1 MKNSIVKYV
10 LIFALIGVGFG
21 ESNLQAQSTAQDTLQ
36 IVQLSGIV
44 MTQDS
49 TSTIFGVHIYDSYG
63 RGTTTDYRGWF
74 SKAFLAGDT
83 ITFSAIGFKTE
94 RVAVPLDAGSR
105 FNIIVAMEEAIT
117 QLADVEINPF
127 PTEELFKEA
136 ILAMN
141 LNEDQKNVLNNFS
154 SDAMSEMVRT
164 MPIDPSPSQNY
175 RYMMNQQFYDLSN
188 SAGPRSNPLLNPF
201 AWAEFVNSFKK
212 KKKK

>member
-1 MKNSIVKYV
+1 MKNAFFKYL
-10 LIFALIGVGFG
+10 LIIGLVGAGFG
-21 ESNLQAQSTAQDTLQ
+21 ASNLQAQEKLP

-49 TSTIFGVHIYDSYG
+49 TRTIFGVHIYDSYG
-63 RGTTTDYRGWF
+63 RGTTTNYRGWF
-74 SKAFLAGDT
+74 NKAFLAGDT
-83 ITFSAIGFKTE
+83 ITFSAIGFRTE
-94 RVAVPLDAGSR
+94 KVVVPVDQGSR
-105 FNIIVAMEEAIT
+105 FNLIVAMEESVT

-141 LNEDQKNVLNNFS
+141 LNEDQESVLNNFS
-154 SDAMSEMVRT
+154 SDAITEMVRT
-164 MPIDPSPSQNY
+164 MPIDPSPDQNF

-188 SAGPRSNPLLNPF
+188 SAGPRANPLLNPF

-212 KKKK
+212 KKKQ

>member
-1 MKNSIVKYV
+1 MKNSIFKYV
-10 LIFALIGVGFG
+10 LLIALIGLGFG
-21 ESNLQAQSTAQDTLQ
+21 ESNLQAQDGDELS

-63 RGTTTDYRGWF
+63 RGTTTDYLGWF
-74 SKAFLAGDT
+74 SKPFLAGDT

-94 RVAVPLDAGSR
+94 KVIVPLDVGSR

-117 QLADVEINPF
+117 QLDDVEINPF

-141 LNEDQKNVLNNFS
+141 LNEDQENVLNNYS
-154 SDAMSEMVRT
+154 SDALSEMVRT

-212 KKKK
+212 KKK